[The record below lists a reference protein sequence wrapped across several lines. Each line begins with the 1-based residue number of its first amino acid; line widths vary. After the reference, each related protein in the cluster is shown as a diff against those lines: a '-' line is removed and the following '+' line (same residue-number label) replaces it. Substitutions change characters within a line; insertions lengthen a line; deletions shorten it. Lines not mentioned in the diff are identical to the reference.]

1 MATYSPSF
9 LKIDDSS
16 VIIFGVWKFIWYWL
30 PCWLIHPSVHYK
42 TYDCTLVHIVAVFSF
57 EEEDM
62 GSELQILRK
71 NLLREVPL
79 LIIQDS
85 KALILQWQELSS
97 FFYEILC

>member
-1 MATYSPSF
+1 M
-9 LKIDDSS
+9 LLQSS
-16 VIIFGVWKFIWYWL
+16 VSRKKIW
-30 PCWLIHPSVHYK
+30 V
-42 TYDCTLVHIVAVFSF
+42 
-57 EEEDM
+57 
-62 GSELQILRK
+62 QILRK